1 MATRRPDTDVVVI
14 GLGAAGGVAVWPLA
28 EAGLKVVGLE
38 AGTWLTRRDFAPDEI
53 RFNVRDW
60 PMAVQKANQEVP
72 THRANAQ
79 ARTTRF
85 GSHPM
90 MNAVGGT
97 TLHYWAQSWRL
108 NPWDFK
114 VVSETTKRYGA
125 SRIPKNSTVEDWPFG
140 YEELEPYY
148 DKVEWEMGVSGQAG
162 NINGT
167 LDPRGNI
174 FEAPRTRGYPMPPL
188 RGTGFTELMAKTAA
202 DLGWHPFP
210 GPAHINSRSFQNRS
224 ACMYHGYCNK
234 GGCHVDAKNGTHITT
249 IPRAQE
255 TGNLD
260 VVTRAH
266 VTKIEV
272 DDRTGLATGV
282 TYTTDGEEFFQ
293 PAKVVLVASYT
304 YENSRLLQLSTSRAY
319 PKGLSNN
326 HGQVGRHYFSHAQ
339 GGGVSALFPFD
350 LNNWY
355 GLPAQGTGVDNF
367 GDDNWDHAGVDFIG
381 GGLLWVYSDRR
392 PIAAAGASTWG
403 QAPGWGSAW
412 KAWIKENADRTNGAY
427 LQKTTLPYE
436 QNYLDLD
443 PEVKDPLGLPGDAH
457 HGGLPG
463 ERAQDQRLH
472 PGQDGAVVSRRGRE
486 GHPAR
491 RPRHDGAVDPLLRR
505 DADGRQRRDQRREPL
520 GPVARVPEPRRPRL
534 VGHGHERCAQPDA
547 HAPGARVAHRGV
559 PDAGVEERGEG
570 LRGARCW
577 VLGAGC
583 WVDA

>member
-14 GLGAAGGVAVWPLA
+14 GLGAAGGVAVLPLA

-38 AGTWLTRRDFAPDEI
+38 AGTWLTRKDFAPDEI

-140 YEELEPYY
+140 YDELEPYY

-167 LDPRGNI
+167 IDQRGNI
-174 FEAPRTRGYPMPPL
+174 FEAPRARGYPMPPL
-188 RGTGFTELMAKTAA
+188 RGTDFTELMAKTAR

-234 GGCHVDAKNGTHITT
+234 GGCHVDAKNATHVTT
-249 IPRAQE
+249 IPRAQA

-272 DDRTGLATGV
+272 DDRTGLAAGV
-282 TYTTDGEEFFQ
+282 TYVTDGEEFFQ

-367 GDDNWDHAGVDFIG
+367 ADDNWDHSGVDFIG
-381 GGLLWVYSDRR
+381 GGLLWIYSDRR
-392 PIAAAGASTWG
+392 PIAAASQSTWG
-403 QAPGWGSAW
+403 QAPGWGSKW

-436 QNYLDLD
+436 MNYLDLD
-443 PEVKDPLGLPGDAH
+443 PDVRDPLGLPVTRITADYQENEHKINDYIQDKMERWYRAAGAIDVRR
-457 HGGLPG
+457 GGLGTMGPSTHSYG
-463 ERAQDQRLH
+463 GTRMGDNIETN
-472 PGQDGAVVSRRGRE
+472 VVNRWGLSHE
-486 GHPAR
+486 CPN
-491 RPRHDGAVDPLLRR
+491 
-505 DADGRQRRDQRREPL
+505 L
-520 GPVARVPEPRRPRL
+520 GVLGSSVM
-534 VGHGHERCAQPDA
+534 GTS
-547 HAPGARVAHRGV
+547 GARNPTLTLQALAWRTADHVVAEWKNIVKG
-559 PDAGVEERGEG
+559 
-570 LRGARCW
+570 
-577 VLGAGC
+577 
-583 WVDA
+583 